1 MSSLVKIDKTNI
13 PSHVAIIMDGN
24 GRWAKNKG
32 EERIFGHTYGVE
44 SVREVLKAAKEIGVK
59 YLTLYAFSAEN
70 WNRPKSELEGLM
82 DLLVQSITG
91 ELDEMNNNGVRL
103 LSVGNTNQLPKKC
116 RESLFDAQLK
126 TKDNSDLNL
135 VLALNYSARE
145 DIIDGVKK
153 ISNKVKVPHM
163 GWNNISNLKSQLF
176 NNVIDN
182 EFMYLVHSFYVPIIP
197 ETIAES
203 NYNGFFS
210 VAIQKNNF
218 YGVQF
223 HPEKS
228 SKPGIK
234 ILENFLTI

>member
-1 MSSLVKIDKTNI
+1 MINFSFIYLVFIYLLFVVYTYFGEINFEYQIIGCFLLILLFGIPHGAIDHIVYRK
-13 PSHVAIIMDGN
+13 
-24 GRWAKNKG
+24 
-32 EERIFGHTYGVE
+32 
-44 SVREVLKAAKEIGVK
+44 
-59 YLTLYAFSAEN
+59 
-70 WNRPKSELEGLM
+70 
-82 DLLVQSITG
+82 Q
-91 ELDEMNNNGVRL
+91 
-103 LSVGNTNQLPKKC
+103 
-116 RESLFDAQLK
+116 
-126 TKDNSDLNL
+126 
-135 VLALNYSARE
+135 
-145 DIIDGVKK
+145 
-153 ISNKVKVPHM
+153 
-163 GWNNISNLKSQLF
+163 NNISNLKSQLF

-197 ETIAES
+197 ETIAEC

>member
-1 MSSLVKIDKTNI
+1 MVAIVDYNSGNTRSLQFALDRLGVNSSLTSNI
-13 PSHVAIIMDGN
+13 
-24 GRWAKNKG
+24 
-32 EERIFGHTYGVE
+32 
-44 SVREVLKAAKEIGVK
+44 KEIQ
-59 YLTLYAFSAEN
+59 SAEKIIF
-70 WNRPKSELEGLM
+70 PG
-82 DLLVQSITG
+82 QG
-91 ELDEMNNNGVRL
+91 
-103 LSVGNTNQLPKKC
+103 
-116 RESLFDAQLK
+116 A
-126 TKDNSDLNL
+126 
-135 VLALNYSARE
+135 ALNAMQNLKKTGLDKIIPNLKQPVLGICLGMQLLCRSTE
-145 DIIDGVKK
+145 EGNIDCLDIISTDVKK

-234 ILENFLTI
+234 VLENFLTI

>member
-1 MSSLVKIDKTNI
+1 MVAIVDYNAGNTRSLQFALDRLGVNSSLTSNI
-13 PSHVAIIMDGN
+13 
-24 GRWAKNKG
+24 
-32 EERIFGHTYGVE
+32 EEIQ
-44 SVREVLKAAKEIGVK
+44 
-59 YLTLYAFSAEN
+59 SAEKIIF
-70 WNRPKSELEGLM
+70 PG
-82 DLLVQSITG
+82 QG
-91 ELDEMNNNGVRL
+91 
-103 LSVGNTNQLPKKC
+103 
-116 RESLFDAQLK
+116 A
-126 TKDNSDLNL
+126 
-135 VLALNYSARE
+135 ALNAMQNLKKTGLDKIIPNLKQPVLGICLGMQLLCRSTE
-145 DIIDGVKK
+145 EGNIDCLDIISTDVIK

>member
-1 MSSLVKIDKTNI
+1 MVAIVDYNAGNTRSLQFALDRLGVNSSLTSNI
-13 PSHVAIIMDGN
+13 
-24 GRWAKNKG
+24 
-32 EERIFGHTYGVE
+32 EEIQ
-44 SVREVLKAAKEIGVK
+44 
-59 YLTLYAFSAEN
+59 SAEKIIF
-70 WNRPKSELEGLM
+70 PG
-82 DLLVQSITG
+82 QG
-91 ELDEMNNNGVRL
+91 
-103 LSVGNTNQLPKKC
+103 
-116 RESLFDAQLK
+116 A
-126 TKDNSDLNL
+126 
-135 VLALNYSARE
+135 ALNAMQNLKKTGLDKIIPNLKQPVLGICLGMQLLCRSTE
-145 DIIDGVKK
+145 EGNIDCLDIISTDVKK

-176 NNVIDN
+176 NNIIDN

-228 SKPGIK
+228 HQSGIQLLK
-234 ILENFLTI
+234 NFAELKSC

>member
-1 MSSLVKIDKTNI
+1 MVAIVDYNAGNTRSLQFALDRLGVNSSLTSNI
-13 PSHVAIIMDGN
+13 
-24 GRWAKNKG
+24 
-32 EERIFGHTYGVE
+32 
-44 SVREVLKAAKEIGVK
+44 KEIQ
-59 YLTLYAFSAEN
+59 SAEKIIF
-70 WNRPKSELEGLM
+70 PG
-82 DLLVQSITG
+82 QG
-91 ELDEMNNNGVRL
+91 
-103 LSVGNTNQLPKKC
+103 
-116 RESLFDAQLK
+116 A
-126 TKDNSDLNL
+126 
-135 VLALNYSARE
+135 ALNAMQNLKKTGLDKIIPNLKQPVLGICLGMQLLCRSTE
-145 DIIDGVKK
+145 EGNIDCLDIISTDVKK

-176 NNVIDN
+176 NNIIDN

-234 ILENFLTI
+234 VLENFLTI